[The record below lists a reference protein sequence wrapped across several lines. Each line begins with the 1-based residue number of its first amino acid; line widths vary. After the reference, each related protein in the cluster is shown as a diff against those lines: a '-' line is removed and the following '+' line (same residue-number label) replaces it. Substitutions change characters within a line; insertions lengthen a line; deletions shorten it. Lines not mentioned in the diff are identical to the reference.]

1 MWEIV
6 YLYKLNAYEKTVK
19 KVMQLKNYILVLVF
33 FLMVTIIK
41 AQFIWQIA
49 LGTPNTDYSRD
60 IITTQDGN
68 YLILGSLGGL
78 SLYLAKID
86 TGGNVLWEKTNNIG
100 GSPGFVNSICE
111 TVNNNFVV
119 SARIYKGG
127 SDYDSFLIKLDANG
141 DTLFTLRDSVNL
153 GSEVY
158 KVWLA
163 PDGNLLANI
172 NYHGVGALVKM
183 DNNFNVLA
191 RIDTFGIKG
200 LTVANNKIYVINLE
214 STANLFII
222 NNDFTQIDTIN
233 VPVFKP
239 EYIRQTF
246 DKTELVIEGAIQSGF
261 NSPRKLLYLDVGG
274 SITKSCDSTFSG
286 VKYDFQPIDVRNNWL
301 YVGENYQQQWGKD
314 IRLYWTNKCG
324 QVIKDT
330 ILYRWSLNN
339 SLDEEAK
346 KLIVDNEG
354 NYLVTGYAQEGP
366 LGDNDIFVFKYKK
379 VVIPVEEEDE
389 EEEEDFPAPIMY
401 PNPFTD
407 GFVIKGISANTKIM
421 VFDMS
426 GRMVEQQVSSG
437 TGFVFTTTHWA
448 KGLYVIQLRSIINT
462 TNLKV
467 VKQ

>member
-1 MWEIV
+1 
-6 YLYKLNAYEKTVK
+6 
-19 KVMQLKNYILVLVF
+19 MQLKNYILALVF
-33 FLMVTIIK
+33 FLMVITIK
-41 AQFIWQIA
+41 GQFIWQIA
-49 LGTPNTDYSRD
+49 LGTSNTDYSID
-60 IITTQDGN
+60 MITTQDSN
-68 YLILGSLGGL
+68 YLVVGASGGL
-78 SLYLAKID
+78 GLYLAKID
-86 TGGNVLWEKTNNIG
+86 TGGNILWEKWHNNAG
-100 GSPGFVNSICE
+100 GIVNTICE
-111 TVNNNFVV
+111 TVDSGFV
-119 SARIYKGG
+119 AGNRMYNGFG
-127 SDYDSFLIKLDANG
+127 YEGFLVKFNANG
-141 DTLFTLRDSVNL
+141 DTLFTLRDSANL

-163 PDGNLLANI
+163 PDGNLLASI

-200 LTVANNKIYVINLE
+200 LTIANNKIYVINSD

-233 VPVFKP
+233 VPMYFPV
-239 EYIRQTF
+239 YIRKSF
-246 DKTELVIEGAIQSGF
+246 DETELIVDGVSMNIS
-261 NSPRKLLYLDVGG
+261 NSPRKLVFLDSMGNV
-274 SITKSCDSTFSG
+274 TASCDSAFSKF
-286 VKYDFQPIDVRNNWL
+286 KYDFQPIDANNNWL
-301 YVGENYQQQWGKD
+301 YVGENYQQQWGRD
-314 IRLYWTNKCG
+314 IRLYWINKCG

-330 ILYRWSLNN
+330 ILYRWSFNTSLN
-339 SLDEEAK
+339 EEAR

-366 LGDNDIFVFKYKK
+366 LGGDDIFVFKYKK
-379 VVIPVEEEDE
+379 VVIPVEEENPKE
-389 EEEEDFPAPIMY
+389 EEEEFLEPILY

-407 GFVIKGISANTKIM
+407 GFVIKGISANTKIT

-426 GRMVEQQVSSG
+426 GRMVEQQVSTG

-448 KGLYVIQLRSIINT
+448 KGLYVIQLRSITNT

>member
-1 MWEIV
+1 
-6 YLYKLNAYEKTVK
+6 
-19 KVMQLKNYILVLVF
+19 MQLKNYILVVVF
-33 FLMVTIIK
+33 FLMVTTIK
-41 AQFIWQIA
+41 GQFIWQIA

-60 IITTQDGN
+60 MIATQDSN
-68 YLILGSLGGL
+68 YLVLGSLGGL

-100 GSPGFVNSICE
+100 GSPGFINSICE
-111 TVNNNFVV
+111 TGNNNFVV

-127 SDYDSFLIKLDANG
+127 NDYDSFLIKLDANG
-141 DTLFTLRDSVNL
+141 DTLFTVRDSANL

-163 PDGNLLANI
+163 PDGNLLASI

-200 LTVANNKIYVINLE
+200 LTVANNKIYVINSD

-233 VPVFKP
+233 VPMYFPV
-239 EYIRQTF
+239 YIRKSF
-246 DKTELVIEGAIQSGF
+246 DETELIVDGVSMNIS
-261 NSPRKLLYLDVGG
+261 NSPRKLVFLDSMGNV
-274 SITKSCDSTFSG
+274 TASCDSAFSKF
-286 VKYDFQPIDVRNNWL
+286 KYDFQLIDTNNNWL
-301 YVGENYQQQWGKD
+301 YVGENYQQQWGRD

-330 ILYRWSLNN
+330 ILYRWSFNT
-339 SLDEEAK
+339 SLDEQAR

-354 NYLVTGYAQEGP
+354 NYLVTGYVQEGP

-379 VVIPVEEEDE
+379 VVIPTGEENPK
-389 EEEEDFPAPIMY
+389 EEEEDFSAPILY
-401 PNPFTD
+401 PNPFSD
-407 GFVIKGISANTKIM
+407 GFVIKGISANTKIT

-426 GRMVEQQVSSG
+426 GRMVEQQVSTG
-437 TGFVFTTTHWA
+437 TGFVFTTTYWA
-448 KGLYVIQLRSIINT
+448 KGLYVIQLRSITTT

-467 VKQ
+467 IKQ

>member
-1 MWEIV
+1 
-6 YLYKLNAYEKTVK
+6 
-19 KVMQLKNYILVLVF
+19 MQLKNYILALVF
-33 FLMVTIIK
+33 FLMVTTIK
-41 AQFIWQIA
+41 GQFIWQIA
-49 LGTPNTDYSRD
+49 LGTPSTDYSKD
-60 IITTQDGN
+60 MIAVQDGN
-68 YLILGSLGGL
+68 YLVLGSLGGL

-100 GSPGFVNSICE
+100 SPGIINSICE

-119 SARIYKGG
+119 SAKIYKGG
-127 SDYDSFLIKLDANG
+127 SDYDSFLIKLDASG
-141 DTLFTLRDSVNL
+141 DTLFTVRDSANL

-163 PDGNLLANI
+163 PDGNLLATI
-172 NYHGVGALVKM
+172 NYHGAGALVKV
-183 DNNFNVLA
+183 DNNFNILA
-191 RIDTFGIKG
+191 RIDTFEIKG
-200 LTVANNKIYVINLE
+200 LTVVNNKIYVINAD

-233 VPVFKP
+233 VPIFKP

-246 DKTELVIEGAIQSGF
+246 DKTELVIEGAIQSGL
-261 NSPRKLLYLDVGG
+261 NSLRKLLYLDLVGN
-274 SITKSCDSTFSG
+274 ITKSCDSTFLG
-286 VKYDFQPIDVRNNWL
+286 VKYDFQPIDAHNNWL

-314 IRLYWTNKCG
+314 VRLYWTNKCG

-330 ILYRWSLNN
+330 ILYRWSLTTFPLN
-339 SLDEEAK
+339 EEAR

-379 VVIPVEEEDE
+379 VTMPVEEENE
-389 EEEEDFPAPIMY
+389 EEEEEYFPAPILY

-407 GFVIKGISANTKIM
+407 GLIIKGISTNTKIM
-421 VFDMS
+421 VFDVS
-426 GRMVEQQVSSG
+426 GRIVEQQVALSNS
-437 TGFVFTTTHWA
+437 FVFNTTHWA
-448 KGLYVIQLRSIINT
+448 KGIYVIQLRSITTT

>member
-1 MWEIV
+1 
-6 YLYKLNAYEKTVK
+6 
-19 KVMQLKNYILVLVF
+19 MQLKNYILVVVF
-33 FLMVTIIK
+33 FLMVTTIK
-41 AQFIWQIA
+41 GQFIWQIA

-60 IITTQDGN
+60 MITTQDGN
-68 YLILGSLGGL
+68 YLVVGASGGL
-78 SLYLAKID
+78 GLYLAKID
-86 TGGNVLWEKTNNIG
+86 TGGNTLWEKWHNNAG
-100 GSPGFVNSICE
+100 GIVNTICE
-111 TVNNNFVV
+111 TVDSGFV
-119 SARIYKGG
+119 AGNRMHNGFGYEG
-127 SDYDSFLIKLDANG
+127 FLAKFNANG
-141 DTLFTLRDSVNL
+141 DTLFTLRDSANL

-163 PDGNLLANI
+163 PDGNLLASI

-200 LTVANNKIYVINLE
+200 LTIANNKIYVINAD

-233 VPVFKP
+233 VPMYFPV
-239 EYIRQTF
+239 YIRKSF
-246 DKTELVIEGAIQSGF
+246 DETELIVDGVSMNIS
-261 NSPRKLLYLDVGG
+261 NSPRKLVFLDSMGNV
-274 SITKSCDSTFSG
+274 TASCDSAFSKF
-286 VKYDFQPIDVRNNWL
+286 KYDFQPIDANNNWL
-301 YVGENYQQQWGKD
+301 YVGENYQQQWGRD

-330 ILYRWSLNN
+330 ILYRWSFNTSLN
-339 SLDEEAK
+339 EEAR

-366 LGDNDIFVFKYKK
+366 LGGDDIFVFKYKK
-379 VVIPVEEEDE
+379 VVIPVEEENPKE
-389 EEEEDFPAPIMY
+389 EEKEFLEPILY

-407 GFVIKGISANTKIM
+407 GFVIKGISANTKIT

-426 GRMVEQQVSSG
+426 GRMVEQQVSTG

-448 KGLYVIQLRSIINT
+448 KGLYVIQLRSITNT

>member
-1 MWEIV
+1 
-6 YLYKLNAYEKTVK
+6 
-19 KVMQLKNYILVLVF
+19 MQLKNFILTIVF
-33 FLMVTIIK
+33 FLMVTTIK
-41 AQFIWQIA
+41 GQFIWQIA
-49 LGTPNTDYSRD
+49 LGSSNTDYSRD
-60 IITTQDGN
+60 MITTQDSN
-68 YLILGSLGGL
+68 YLILGSFGGL

-100 GSPGFVNSICE
+100 GSPGFINSICE

-127 SDYDSFLIKLDANG
+127 NDYDSFLIKLDANG
-141 DTLFTLRDSVNL
+141 DTLFTVRDSANL

-172 NYHGVGALVKM
+172 NYHGAGALVKM

-200 LTVANNKIYVINLE
+200 LTIANNKIYVINSD

-233 VPVFKP
+233 VPMYFPV
-239 EYIRQTF
+239 YIRKSF
-246 DKTELVIEGAIQSGF
+246 DETELIVDGVSMNIS
-261 NSPRKLLYLDVGG
+261 NSPRKLVFLDSMGNV
-274 SITKSCDSTFSG
+274 TASCDSAFSKF
-286 VKYDFQPIDVRNNWL
+286 KYDFQPIDANNNWL
-301 YVGENYQQQWGKD
+301 YVGENYQQQWGRD

-330 ILYRWSLNN
+330 ILYRWSFNT
-339 SLDEEAK
+339 SLDERAK

-366 LGDNDIFVFKYKK
+366 LGGDDIFVFKYKK
-379 VVIPVEEEDE
+379 VVIPVEEENPKE
-389 EEEEDFPAPIMY
+389 EEEEFLEPTLY
-401 PNPFTD
+401 PNPFSD
-407 GFVIKGISANTKIM
+407 GFVIKGISANTKIT

-426 GRMVEQQVSSG
+426 GRMVEQQVSTG

-448 KGLYVIQLRSIINT
+448 KGLYVIQLRSITTT

>member
-1 MWEIV
+1 
-6 YLYKLNAYEKTVK
+6 
-19 KVMQLKNYILVLVF
+19 MQLKNYILALVF
-33 FLMVTIIK
+33 FLMVTTIK
-41 AQFIWQIA
+41 GQFIWQIA
-49 LGTPNTDYSRD
+49 LGTPNTDYSID
-60 IITTQDGN
+60 MITTRDGN
-68 YLILGSLGGL
+68 YLVVGASGGL
-78 SLYLAKID
+78 GLYLAKID
-86 TGGNVLWEKTNNIG
+86 TGGNTLWEKWHNNAG
-100 GSPGFVNSICE
+100 GIVNTICE
-111 TVNNNFVV
+111 TVDSGFV
-119 SARIYKGG
+119 AGNRMYNGFG
-127 SDYDSFLIKLDANG
+127 YEGFLVKFNANG
-141 DTLFTLRDSVNL
+141 DTLFTLRDSANL

-158 KVWLA
+158 KVWLT
-163 PDGNLLANI
+163 PDGNLLASI

-200 LTVANNKIYVINLE
+200 LTIANNKIYVINAD

-233 VPVFKP
+233 VPMYFPV
-239 EYIRQTF
+239 YIRKSF
-246 DKTELVIEGAIQSGF
+246 DETELIVDGVSMNIS
-261 NSPRKLLYLDVGG
+261 NSPRKLVFLDSMGNV
-274 SITKSCDSTFSG
+274 TASCDSAFSKF
-286 VKYDFQPIDVRNNWL
+286 KYDFQPIDANNNWL
-301 YVGENYQQQWGKD
+301 YVGENYQQQWGRD

-330 ILYRWSLNN
+330 ILYRWSFNTSLN
-339 SLDEEAK
+339 EEAR

-366 LGDNDIFVFKYKK
+366 LGGDDIFVFKYKK
-379 VVIPVEEEDE
+379 VVIPVEEENPKE
-389 EEEEDFPAPIMY
+389 EEEEFLEPILY

-407 GFVIKGISANTKIM
+407 GFVIKGISANTKIT

-437 TGFVFTTTHWA
+437 TGFIFTTTHWA
-448 KGLYVIQLRSIINT
+448 KGLYVIQLRSITNT